1 MHSSPCCSRHSRGR
15 LSEKTKDSCGT
26 VPAVPQEV
34 IGWNGLEGKDGPE
47 LLAPIMSLVGEH
59 ASEFQGVRL
68 VGVRH
73 DVAGFIDERDPG
85 IHFVGQGN
93 TARGGLNGLPAALI
107 AGPSES
113 GVTSMAPRGR
123 NFTVLF
129 FEPAGL
135 KCLTAIRAGFR
146 RNP

>member
-26 VPAVPQEV
+26 VATVPQEM

-93 TARGGLNGLPAALI
+93 SVKVRATEVI
-107 AGPSES
+107 AVPGVHRVGAIGAVLHVEYPSRILTLGT
-113 GVTSMAPRGR
+113 GV
-123 NFTVLF
+123 
-129 FEPAGL
+129 EDAG
-135 KCLTAIRAGFR
+135 KREA
-146 RNP
+146 